1 MFEADRSSVSLVIS
15 AILMGTLSHAITPK
29 LALPGHDFSSSSSS
43 YYGLTLP
50 SYLNSRFQRSNST
63 TRLAKKIRVSA
74 KLAKHSPAVD
84 FSDPE
89 WKSKFEK
96 EFETRF
102 NIPHITDVFDDAV
115 SIPSTFCLRMRSAS
129 LSLSLSQF
137 LLSCC
142 SCKHT

>member
-129 LSLSLSQF
+129 LSLSLSIF
-137 LLSCC
+137 IKLLFM
-142 SCKHT
+142 